1 MVKKKSHNRAH
12 KTNAANLE
20 ALEPNILIIIIKAP
34 NVCKQ
39 TQSPTDVVK
48 FIGVFS
54 LKNQKCVY
62 ARMRLH
68 TCTHGHTQCRHP
80 RQEARGHMF
89 CCSVR
94 ASTAELLWRGR
105 SASGGPTRGA
115 CSRATCSRRRPNSD
129 NNDNDDSTRR
139 RRRRRRRRQQR

>member
-48 FIGVFS
+48 FIGVFFLS
-54 LKNQKCVY
+54 KTKNVCMHACASIR
-62 ARMRLH
+62 ARMA
-68 TCTHGHTQCRHP
+68 THNAGILAKR
-80 RQEARGHMF
+80 RG
-89 CCSVR
+89 
-94 ASTAELLWRGR
+94 
-105 SASGGPTRGA
+105 
-115 CSRATCSRRRPNSD
+115 ATCSVVL
-129 NNDNDDSTRR
+129 
-139 RRRRRRRRQQR
+139 